1 MTLVCKTMVQIQ
13 NIYQFF
19 LDESSL
25 VLFTPNTRVIRALN
39 SNVDEF
45 LIYKGFIHRISDVEQ
60 HFDIYYLN
68 AYMTDYLNCRYRK
81 MSHTLHSCD
90 TYPCIAT
97 FIPSAMKGKTSSASR
112 VSRNNARRIFKA

>member
-25 VLFTPNTRVIRALN
+25 VRFTPNTRVIRALN

-45 LIYKGFIHRISDVEQ
+45 LIYKGFIHRSSDVEQ
-60 HFDIYYLN
+60 HFDILFECLY
-68 AYMTDYLNCRYRK
+68 D
-81 MSHTLHSCD
+81 
-90 TYPCIAT
+90 
-97 FIPSAMKGKTSSASR
+97 
-112 VSRNNARRIFKA
+112 